1 MKFVKSLLC
10 AVALGAAAHV
20 GTFLA
25 EKGIHAAE
33 DPVKRATC
41 KRKLNEIKNV
51 IFKKEEES

>member
-1 MKFVKSLLC
+1 MKFAKRLLV

-20 GTFLA
+20 GTYLA

-33 DPVKRATC
+33 DPVKRVVC
-41 KRKLNEIKNV
+41 KRKFKEIKNI